1 MAQVLPTWR
10 CPKIGV
16 PPVII
21 YFTRI
26 FHDKSSIWGTP
37 ILGNRHIAGFRTYS
51 GHQFPLKVRHHRL
64 DSPSGVHRL
73 TESCRGVTSQ
83 HPHQRKEE
91 HHGLQKA
98 WATFSGWG
106 YHTNMLGCFHVI
118 HTTKYCFVFLAK
130 STISI
135 RWYHQNPPFQLLVVP
150 KKLFATKIYFCC
162 FFGQGAMIVSSPM
175 LRHSHISL
183 PT

>member
-26 FHDKSSIWGTP
+26 FHDKSSIWSTP
-37 ILGNRHIAGFRTYS
+37 ILGNRHITGFRTYS

-118 HTTKYCFVFLAK
+118 PPKIFLWFQQNPLFQFGGTTKIHHFNFWWFQRNCLPPKFTSAVSLA
-130 STISI
+130 
-135 RWYHQNPPFQLLVVP
+135 RE
-150 KKLFATKIYFCC
+150 
-162 FFGQGAMIVSSPM
+162 
-175 LRHSHISL
+175 R
-183 PT
+183 